1 VVIHH
6 RLLSVAGLLF
16 PIYPSVLF
24 ETGRLFAFL
33 RAPRN
38 SNQAMYF
45 HKPAATR
52 PESDE
57 DFSASD
63 FSEVEAENS
72 GPTTARSK
80 KDEDNEPAR
89 PVKIAT
95 KENQAVFWSRALVIA
110 VLILAAAGAASLTY
124 LFTSNAETKV
134 FEGDV
139 SAGPKQRFFSVHFQA
154 ARTHMIRSLFITV

>member
-1 VVIHH
+1 V
-6 RLLSVAGLLF
+6 F
-16 PIYPSVLF
+16 
-24 ETGRLFAFL
+24 FL
-33 RAPRN
+33 RLEGFSHFFVHQETATKQCIFT
-38 SNQAMYF
+38 NQLPHA
-45 HKPAATR
+45 